1 MEVKSVSAASSIELL
16 SSDTTYGRLKPID
29 ERSSLS
35 SHHALGQ
42 VEGVALAHLS
52 LMKGRRAFSA
62 R

>member
-29 ERSSLS
+29 ERSPLS

-52 LMKGRRAFSA
+52 FPF
-62 R
+62 